1 MTTLADVISIR
12 ITGTPVWVDA
22 VYLAAAVAF
31 IIALK
36 GLSSPKQA
44 RNGNMLA
51 AAAAVVAVVVT
62 FFNPVARFSSHT
74 TNLILAIVA
83 MVIGA
88 AIAVPVARMVKMTAM
103 PQLVA
108 IFNGVGGG
116 AAALISIVVF
126 LGDAHLHSLGGDKP
140 AVYVITEGMLGLLI
154 GCVSFSGSAIAF
166 IKLQEL
172 ITGRPITYPGQQVIN
187 GLVGVAIV
195 ALAVATVVTD
205 SVPLM
210 IATAVL
216 SLVLGIIFVLP
227 IGGADVP
234 VLISL
239 LNSFTG
245 LAVAASGF
253 TLNNNLLIIAGTLV
267 GASGILLTQMM
278 SKAMGRSLGNVLFS
292 AFGSVVTAGG
302 GADGTGE
309 TRQVKSGTPEDI
321 GVLLAYARKV
331 VIIPGYGLAVAQAQ
345 HTARELAD
353 LLMEKGVEVF
363 YAIHPVAGRMPGHM
377 NVLLAEANVPYDE
390 LKEMDEANPEMGTA
404 DVALVVGA
412 NDTVNPAAKTTPGSP
427 IYGMPII
434 NADDAAQVV
443 FLKRSMR
450 PGFAGI
456 DNDLLFDEKTTLLFG
471 DAKDTLGKLV
481 KAVEDA

>member
-1 MTTLADVISIR
+1 MLANTFTLADAR
-12 ITGTPVWVDA
+12 DLA
-22 VYLAAAVAF
+22 YLIAIAGF
-31 IIALK
+31 ILALK
-36 GLSSPKQA
+36 GLSSPRHA
-44 RNGNMLA
+44 RMGELVGA
-51 AAAAVVAVVVT
+51 AAATLAVGMT
-62 FFNPVARFSSHT
+62 FTLPELRHSGR
-74 TNLILAIVA
+74 NLVLAIIA
-83 MVIGA
+83 MVLGA
-88 AIAVPVARMVKMTAM
+88 AIAVPVARFVKMTAM

-116 AAALISIVVF
+116 AAALISIVE
-126 LGDAHLHSLGGDKP
+126 LLHLHSLGLQP
-140 AVYVITEGMLGLLI
+140 AIYVTVEVLLGVLI
-154 GCVSFSGSAIAF
+154 GSVSFSGSAIAF

-172 ITGRPITYPGQQVIN
+172 ITGRPITYPGQQLIN
-187 GLVGVAIV
+187 GLVGVAIAV
-195 ALAVATVVTD
+195 MIALALATGSIGYVWVI
-205 SVPLM
+205 LG
-210 IATAVL
+210 L
-216 SLVLGIIFVLP
+216 SLVLGVIFVLP

-267 GASGILLTQMM
+267 GASGILLTRLM
-278 SKAMGRSLGNVLFS
+278 SKAMGRSLPNILFS

-302 GADGTGE
+302 GADGAGE
-309 TRQVKSGTPEDI
+309 TRPVKAGTAEDI

-353 LLMEKGVEVF
+353 LLMERGVEVF

-390 LKEMDEANPEMGTA
+390 LKEMDEANPELADA

-412 NDTVNPAAKTTPGSP
+412 NDTVNPAAQNTPGSP
-427 IYGMPII
+427 IFGMPII
-434 NADDAAQVV
+434 HANLAQNII

-456 DNDLLFDEKTTLLFG
+456 DNELLFDPKTTMLFG
-471 DAKDTLGKLV
+471 DAKDTLT
-481 KAVEDA
+481 

>member
-1 MTTLADVISIR
+1 VITTGLSFPLSTWRDL
-12 ITGTPVWVDA
+12 
-22 VYLAAAVAF
+22 VYLVAIAGF
-31 IIALK
+31 ILALK
-36 GLSSPKQA
+36 GLGSPKFARRGNQA
-44 RNGNMLA
+44 G
-51 AAAAVVAVVVT
+51 AAAAV
-62 FFNPVARFSSHT
+62 
-74 TNLILAIVA
+74 LAIAMTFTLPELRHSGKNLVLAIIA
-83 MVIGA
+83 MVLGA
-88 AIAVPVARMVKMTAM
+88 VIAVPVARLVKMTAM

-116 AAALISIVVF
+116 AAALISVVE
-126 LGDAHLHSLGGDKP
+126 LLHLHSLGVKP
-140 AVYVITEGMLGLLI
+140 ATYVTAEVLLGVLI
-154 GCVSFSGSAIAF
+154 GSVSFSGSAIAF

-187 GLVGVAIV
+187 AVVGVAIAALILV
-195 ALAVATVVTD
+195 ALITGHIVFVFILLLLA
-205 SVPLM
+205 
-210 IATAVL
+210 
-216 SLVLGIIFVLP
+216 LVLGVIFVLP

-253 TLNNNLLIIAGTLV
+253 VLDNNLLIVAGTLV
-267 GASGILLTQMM
+267 GASGIILTRLM
-278 SKAMGRSLGNVLFS
+278 SSAMGRSLPNILFS
-292 AFGSVVTAGG
+292 AFGSVITATGG
-302 GADGTGE
+302 EEGDASRPVRT
-309 TRQVKSGTPEDI
+309 GTPEDV

-353 LLMEKGVEVF
+353 ALIARGVEVF

-390 LKEMDEANPEMGTA
+390 LKEMDEANPEMSTA

-412 NDTVNPAAKTTPGSP
+412 NDTVNPAAKSTPGSP
-427 IYGMPII
+427 IFGMPII
-434 NADDAAQVV
+434 HADEAENIV

-456 DNDLLFDEKTTLLFG
+456 DNELLYDPKTTMLFG
-471 DAKDTLGKLV
+471 DAKDTLSKLV
-481 KAVEDA
+481 AAVADA